1 MTWQPG
7 FVLLILLLLVFPDGR
22 LPSRRWAPI
31 IWIAGIA
38 LVVMVV
44 PEAIAFWRY
53 RGPLLIPFNVAT
65 PASDP
70 APAIAGLLQGVG
82 LLLCLVV
89 ATASAAAVIVR
100 FRRSAGAEH
109 QQIKWFASAAAV
121 EFAVIFVMS
130 APPPT
135 VVPPPFDALL
145 AIVVA
150 PLIPIAI
157 GIAILRYRL
166 YDIDRIISRTVSY
179 GAVTGIL
186 AVVFVGT
193 VLVSQTVLASF
204 FSGNSVAVAAST
216 LVVAALFQPL
226 RRRVQARRG
235 SALQPLALRRRADG
249 RGLRPPTSRSG
260 RPQGSCHRP
269 RKRRRPAR
277 SPPPA
282 SGSGS
287 VGTRAP
293 DERRVLRR
301 VAYAVAALAIAL
313 TTAGFVCFVAI
324 TLHDGQFAIDA
335 NGYRRPRARFHLPD
349 RGRDRGL
356 ATAAEP
362 DRLDLPRHRAIAGA
376 QLLRLDVLRV
386 WPGRGAGLAADR
398 RLHVMGRRLD
408 MGAWLRPLR
417 NHRPAHLS
425 RRTPSVAAVASRE
438 RRGHRL
444 HDPHDGADRGRQLAA
459 CEASPWSPWCRGRSA
474 ADRWIS
480 PSASRALALAFVGAA
495 AVASLVSLVLR
506 WRRSRGI
513 ERAQLKWLAFA
524 VMIEIPVLFV
534 FGVDVFKPRS
544 ASRSDRDDLA
554 HRVPPPR
561 QPNRLDA
568 PRHGVR
574 LCTDA
579 VRRRLFGLWTRRR
592 PRIVAPRRRHVLDIR
607 S

>member
-1 MTWQPG
+1 MSPRASRALATILALLTGALVVGILALALAPTTAPSEVPAWGFIAVSSLILVVTLPGIGWLVASRRPENRIGWMLLAVGFFLAFGGFSVAYAEHGLVTDPGSLPLADLMSWLKLMTWQPG

-53 RGPLLIPFNVAT
+53 RGPLLVPFNVAT

-135 VVPPPFDALL
+135 IVPPPFDALL

-204 FSGNSVAVAAST
+204 FRGNSVAVAVST

-226 RRRVQARRG
+226 RRRVQAVVDRRFNRSRYDAERTVAAFG
-235 SALQPLALRRRADG
+235 ARLRDEVALTDVDAAI
-249 RGLRPPTSRSG
+249 
-260 RPQGSCHRP
+260 
-269 RKRRRPAR
+269 
-277 SPPPA
+277 
-282 SGSGS
+282 
-287 VGTRAP
+287 
-293 DERRVLRR
+293 RRV
-301 VAYAVAALAIAL
+301 VAETVAPKAV
-313 TTAGFVCFVAI
+313 
-324 TLHDGQFAIDA
+324 
-335 NGYRRPRARFHLPD
+335 
-349 RGRDRGL
+349 
-356 ATAAEP
+356 
-362 DRLDLPRHRAIAGA
+362 
-376 QLLRLDVLRV
+376 
-386 WPGRGAGLAADR
+386 
-398 RLHVMGRRLD
+398 
-408 MGAWLRPLR
+408 
-417 NHRPAHLS
+417 
-425 RRTPSVAAVASRE
+425 
-438 RRGHRL
+438 
-444 HDPHDGADRGRQLAA
+444 
-459 CEASPWSPWCRGRSA
+459 
-474 ADRWIS
+474 
-480 PSASRALALAFVGAA
+480 
-495 AVASLVSLVLR
+495 
-506 WRRSRGI
+506 
-513 ERAQLKWLAFA
+513 
-524 VMIEIPVLFV
+524 
-534 FGVDVFKPRS
+534 
-544 ASRSDRDDLA
+544 
-554 HRVPPPR
+554 
-561 QPNRLDA
+561 
-568 PRHGVR
+568 
-574 LCTDA
+574 
-579 VRRRLFGLWTRRR
+579 GLWVRE
-592 PRIVAPRRRHVLDIR
+592 
-607 S
+607 